1 MASACRA
8 GAIPLCAEAVG
19 GPFLRKLWAMVTRA
33 RDLALSSHPGP
44 TLAVTVLAA
53 LLGAS
58 LGYPLARVL
67 VIAVAVLLGQL
78 SIGWS
83 NDWLDAK
90 RDARSGRRDKPV
102 ADGRVSRVLVA
113 RAAVSAFV
121 LAMAVSIALGRNA
134 ALCHFVLV
142 ASGWAYNLGL
152 KRTAASVVPFIVAFG
167 LLPDVVTYSAVD
179 GVPAAAWAT
188 AVGAV
193 FGVSIHFTNVL
204 PDLAD
209 DDATG
214 VRGLP
219 HRLGARVSGLV
230 AFGALVVAAVIVLV
244 GPVVAAPGSGVSV
257 VAVVGLVAAIAIA
270 AVGVRLVLTRPPDR
284 TLFRL
289 VILASLVIA
298 VELVLSGT
306 RLAG

>member
-1 MASACRA
+1 M
-8 GAIPLCAEAVG
+8 L
-19 GPFLRKLWAMVTRA
+19 TRA

-44 TLAVTVLAA
+44 TLAVTILAA
-53 LLGAS
+53 LLAVS
-58 LGYPLARVL
+58 LGYPPARIA

-83 NDWLDAK
+83 NDWVDAR
-90 RDARSGRRDKPV
+90 RDAASGRTDKPV
-102 ADGRVSRVLVA
+102 ADGRVSRVVVF

-121 LAMAVSIALGRNA
+121 VGMAVSIALGRA
-134 ALCHFVLV
+134 AAVCHFVLV

-152 KRTAASVVPFIVAFG
+152 KRTAASVVPFVVAFG
-167 LLPDVVTYSAVD
+167 LQPDVVTLAAQD
-179 GVPAAAWAT
+179 GTPAAWWAT

-219 HRLGARVSGLV
+219 HRLGARLSGLV
-230 AFGALVVAAVIVLV
+230 AFGALVLASVLVLV
-244 GPVVAAPGSGVSV
+244 GPLLTAGGAGVSLVAVIGLVVA
-257 VAVVGLVAAIAIA
+257 LAIS